1 MVESLPELY
10 RYLFGSRVHCR
21 TWQWPTHFLRPE
33 VVSHWLHLMTNK
45 VHEVQSMEHTS
56 VNSGWGPFPPAWELS
71 ALGPTISSLHC
82 LILCLRPVAFLSFF
96 MLSSQP
102 CLSLDSQW
110 PVDKSHISCSHLP
123 RSKHDAARGLK
134 LWPMLQPLKSN
145 CAIVLTT
152 VCKPLSMP
160 ALKHLFRLRLKGQSI
175 SPAHSVTIYSV
186 LMKVCFLSP
195 S

>member
-1 MVESLPELY
+1 
-10 RYLFGSRVHCR
+10 
-21 TWQWPTHFLRPE
+21 
-33 VVSHWLHLMTNK
+33 
-45 VHEVQSMEHTS
+45 MEHTS
-56 VNSGWGPFPPAWELS
+56 VNSGWGSFPPARELG
-71 ALGPTISSLHC
+71 ALGPTISFLHC
-82 LILCLRPVAFLSFF
+82 FVLCLRPVAFLSFF
-96 MLSSQP
+96 FFFTLNSQP
-102 CLSLDSQW
+102 CFSLDSQW

-134 LWPMLQPLKSN
+134 LWPRLQPLKSN

-152 VCKPLSMP
+152 VCKPLPMP
-160 ALKHLFRLRLKGQSI
+160 ALKHLLRLRQKGQLI